1 MADAPATSPAWNSNE
16 AIRSAVAQYKAQFDQ
31 AVTAIQNIDQQR
43 VNLVKTTDTLVG
55 AIAALEQLL
64 KNQQDEIAA
73 QAAAE
78 ATKAAEPVAE
88 PVVAEPPQG

>member
-1 MADAPATSPAWNSNE
+1 MADAPATTPAWNSNE

-31 AVTAIQNIDQQR
+31 AVQAIQNIDQQR

-64 KNQQDEIAA
+64 KNQQDEVAA
-73 QAAAE
+73 LAVAE
-78 ATKAAEPVAE
+78 ATKAPEEPAA